1 MGCSDCKTGAGG
13 CESHKG
19 PQRVAIEA
27 ALASIYPGRRWGEP
41 DDAARFGAGVT
52 PAEAKRLARALS
64 TATRAPTWHRP
75 GADEDLC
82 ETIWILCLGREP
94 ALVEQLEA
102 GECEAGRV
110 EERYLRVSLSTV
122 ARLAC
127 VQEVVVKMAE
137 DGAGA
142 VLEVAPRAG
151 VYDGTLLKRM
161 RATVALLEAHRLEH
175 LDFGLV
181 AKPWAEGDGAAYVE
195 RYGVEPQIVNYLF
208 YAAPATAASTV
219 WLPSKAAVN
228 EPSLD
233 VETAAVGTARS

>member
-19 PQRVAIEA
+19 PQRLAIDNT
-27 ALASIYPGRRWGEP
+27 LATVYPTRRWGEP

-52 PAEAKRLARALS
+52 QAEARRIARALS

-75 GADEDLC
+75 GADDDLC
-82 ETIWILCLGREP
+82 ETVWILCMGREP
-94 ALVEQLEA
+94 ALVEQLES
-102 GECEAGRV
+102 GECDTGRI

-127 VQEVVVKMAE
+127 VQEVVMKTTE
-137 DGAGA
+137 DG
-142 VLEVAPRAG
+142 VVEIAPRAG

-161 RATVALLEAHRLEH
+161 RATVALLEGHRLEH

-181 AKPWAEGDGAAYVE
+181 AKPWSDGDGSAYVE

-219 WLPSKAAVN
+219 WLPVRAVN
-228 EPSLD
+228 EPAE
-233 VETAAVGTARS
+233 ETEQEQTARF